1 MKNVT
6 INDPGK
12 LVLIVLVVVSPIG
25 AKLAGVLSQGDAGE
39 LFKLAI
45 VAVLGYLFGNGRVA
59 VNSTPEKGGTGLT
72 SPVLGP
78 RDPG

>member
-12 LVLIVLVVVSPIG
+12 LALLILVTFSPIG
-25 AKLAGVLSQGDAGE
+25 AKLAGVLTPGEAGE
-39 LFKLAI
+39 LFKLTA
-45 VAVLGYLFGNGRVA
+45 VATLSYLFGNGRVA
-59 VNSTPEKGGTGLT
+59 ANSTPEKGGTGLT